1 METIYIEETAKTP
14 FIKFNADL
22 GNLEIKGKSITE
34 NAHKFY
40 NPIINDWL
48 EQYAQSPKEETTA
61 NIELEYFNTSSSMW
75 ILRLFKK
82 LEEMNGSGHK
92 VIVNWLFSDED
103 IYNAG
108 EDYQELV
115 SIPFNLIEID
125 S

>member
-14 FIKFNADL
+14 FIKFNAEEGRL
-22 GNLEIKGKSITE
+22 TIKGKSITE

-48 EQYAQSPKEETTA
+48 EQYALKPKEQTTA

-82 LEEMNGSGHK
+82 LEEMNGNGHK
-92 VIVNWLFSDED
+92 VIVNWLYSDED

-115 SIPFNLIEID
+115 SIPFNLIEIE

>member
-14 FIKFNADL
+14 FIKFNAVEGRL
-22 GNLEIKGKSITE
+22 AITGKSITE

-48 EQYAQSPKEETTA
+48 EEYAINPGKQTTA

-82 LEEMNGSGHK
+82 LEEMNSKGHS
-92 VIVNWLFSDED
+92 VIVNWLYSDED

-115 SIPFNLIEID
+115 SIPFNLIEVEG
-125 S
+125 

>member
-14 FIKFNADL
+14 FIKFNADEGRL
-22 GNLEIKGKSITE
+22 TIKGKSITE

-48 EQYAQSPKEETTA
+48 EQYAVKPQIQTTA

-82 LEEMNGSGHK
+82 LEDMNSVGHK
-92 VIVNWLFSDED
+92 VIVNWLYSDED

-108 EDYQELV
+108 EDYQELI
-115 SIPFNLIEID
+115 SIPFNLIEVEG
-125 S
+125 

>member
-14 FIKFNADL
+14 FIKFNAEEGRL
-22 GNLEIKGKSITE
+22 VIKGKSITE

-48 EQYAQSPKEETTA
+48 EQYSTKPKEQTTA

-82 LEEMNGSGHK
+82 LEDMHTAGHK
-92 VIVNWLFSDED
+92 VIVNWLYSDED

-108 EDYQELV
+108 EDYQELISV
-115 SIPFNLIEID
+115 PFNLIEVE

>member
-14 FIKFNADL
+14 FIKFNASEGRL
-22 GNLEIKGKSITE
+22 TIKGKSITE

-48 EQYAQSPKEETTA
+48 EEYALNPYKQTTA

-82 LEEMNGSGHK
+82 LEEMNGKGHS
-92 VIVNWLFSDED
+92 VIVNWLYSDED

-115 SIPFNLIEID
+115 SIPFNLIEVEG
-125 S
+125 